1 MTMKTQQLFGRLG
14 YLLVPFLAL
23 SLAGCA
29 SGGGAT
35 SSPAST
41 EGTPAPVASATPA
54 ASATAAASAT
64 GVPDPNAAVIAVVIA
79 DVAASNARDIDAY
92 MACID
97 PSSPLYSSTRTQM
110 MTTFAQYD
118 FHVEVT
124 DIKVLDVSATVAHV
138 QAVLTTTKISGPAYK
153 NNRLTAVFELHKVTS
168 TWKIYGETASSV
180 EYI

>member
-1 MTMKTQQLFGRLG
+1 MKTQQLFGRLG

-41 EGTPAPVASATPA
+41 EGTQAPVVTGT
-54 ASATAAASAT
+54 ATAAASAT
-64 GVPDPNAAVIAVVIA
+64 GVPDPNAAAIAVVTA
-79 DVAASNARDIDAY
+79 FVAASNAEDIDAY

-168 TWKIYGETASSV
+168 TWKIYGENVTNT
-180 EYI
+180 EYL

>member
-14 YLLVPFLAL
+14 YLLVALLML

-29 SGGGAT
+29 GGGGAT
-35 SSPAST
+35 STAAPPD
-41 EGTPAPVASATPA
+41 GTQAPVVTGT
-54 ASATAAASAT
+54 ATAAAVSTA
-64 GVPDPNAAVIAVVIA
+64 DAAVIAVITA
-79 DVAASNARDIDAY
+79 TVAASNTEQIDAY

-110 MTTFAQYD
+110 MTTFEQYD

-124 DIKVLDVSATVAHV
+124 DIEVLDVSAAVAHV

-153 NNRLTAVFELHKVTS
+153 DNRLTVVFELHEVS
-168 TWKIYGETASSV
+168 GGWKIYGENVTNT
-180 EYI
+180 EYL